1 MRSGT
6 SEISKLQLSLEA
18 PYPYYIEILFQKIPT
33 EIFKQKFSVSNRKI
47 LQKQK
52 ISVRNRKFL
61 LETENFCQNRKF
73 LFKTENFCQ
82 NRKFLSKQ
90 KISVKTE
97 K

>member
-1 MRSGT
+1 MFTMRSGT

-18 PYPYYIEILFQKIPT
+18 PDPYYIEILFQKIPT

-61 LETENFCQNRKF
+61 SKQKISV
-73 LFKTENFCQ
+73 KTENFCQ
-82 NRKFLSKQ
+82 NRK
-90 KISVKTE
+90 VDE
-97 K
+97 KAL

>member
-1 MRSGT
+1 MFTMRSGT

-18 PYPYYIEILFQKIPT
+18 SDPYYIEILFQKIPT

-61 LETENFCQNRKF
+61 
-73 LFKTENFCQ
+73 FKTENFC
-82 NRKFLSKQ
+82 SKQ

>member
-18 PYPYYIEILFQKIPT
+18 PDPYYIEILFQKIPT

-61 LETENFCQNRKF
+61 SKQKISV
-73 LFKTENFCQ
+73 Q

>member
-18 PYPYYIEILFQKIPT
+18 PDPYYIEILFQKIPT

-52 ISVRNRKFL
+52 ISVRNRKIL
-61 LETENFCQNRKF
+61 SKQKISV
-73 LFKTENFCQ
+73 Q